1 MIWHTFQLNGGDGVT
16 FAENHS
22 NQTSDERKKMQMKK
36 FLAVILVF
44 MLALLTACGGSSPT
58 VSSTNTP
65 SSATESVSAAS
76 ETPKIKIGLVQMME
90 HPSLDEI
97 REAILAE
104 LTAKGFDASKVD
116 IDYQN
121 GQGDMGTLN
130 SIAQKFVGDGADLI
144 IAIATPAAQ
153 AAAAATTD
161 IPIIFSAVTDPV
173 DAGLVGSLEAPD
185 RNCTGTSD
193 AIPTEQIFTLADELT
208 PGIKTYGFLY
218 NQGESNSVSVIND
231 AKAALD
237 AKGVQYIETCV
248 VTSGEV
254 TSAAQS
260 LLGKV
265 DAIFCPIDNTVA
277 YAMPNLAQIAIDA
290 KLPVY
295 VAADSMVN
303 DGGLATVGV
312 NYTQLGKQTAQM
324 AAEVLSGKAVAD
336 VPVQVLTQY
345 STVVNKDTA
354 AALGIDATKY
364 N

>member
-1 MIWHTFQLNGGDGVT
+1 MAMRLN
-16 FAENHS
+16 FYLNHL
-22 NQTSDERKKMQMKK
+22 NLTYLMYERERLQMKK
-36 FLAVILVF
+36 LLVILLVAT
-44 MLALLTACGGSSPT
+44 LTLLTACGSP
-58 VSSTNTP
+58 SAAP
-65 SSATESVSAAS
+65 SSAAPSAGDASSAA
-76 ETPKIKIGLVQMME
+76 PDVQKIKIGLVQMME

-97 REAILAE
+97 REAVLTQLAAE
-104 LTAKGFDASKVD
+104 GFDTTKAV

-130 SIAQKFVGDGADLI
+130 SIAQKFVGDGVDLI

-173 DAGLVGSLEAPD
+173 SAGLVGSLEAPD

-193 AIPTEQIFTLADELT
+193 AIPTEQIFALADELT

-218 NQGESNSVSVIND
+218 NQGESNSVSVIAD
-231 AKAALD
+231 AKKALD
-237 AKGVQYIETCV
+237 AKGVKYIETSV
-248 VTSGEV
+248 VNSGEV

-260 LLGKV
+260 LIGKV

-277 YAMPNLAQIAIDA
+277 YAMPNLAQIAIEA

-312 NYTQLGKQTAQM
+312 NYTQLGVQTAQM
-324 AAEVLSGKAVAD
+324 AAQVLSGKAVAD

-345 STVVNKDTA
+345 STVANKDTA
-354 AALGIDATKY
+354 AALGVDVSKY
-364 N
+364 IK

>member
-1 MIWHTFQLNGGDGVT
+1 
-16 FAENHS
+16 
-22 NQTSDERKKMQMKK
+22 MKK
-36 FLAVILVF
+36 LINVFLVS
-44 MLALLTACGGSSPT
+44 MLTLLTACGGNP
-58 VSSTNTP
+58 
-65 SSATESVSAAS
+65 SATSSAAS
-76 ETPKIKIGLVQMME
+76 SSADTSSAVSQTQKVKIGLVQMME

-97 REAILAE
+97 REAILTE
-104 LTAKGFDASKVD
+104 LTAQGFDPSKVE

-130 SIAQKFVGDGADLI
+130 SIAQKFVGDDVDLI

-173 DAGLVGSLEAPD
+173 DAGLVGSLEKPD

-231 AKAALD
+231 AKATLES
-237 AKGVQYIETCV
+237 KGVKYIETCV

-260 LLGKV
+260 LIGKV

-277 YAMPNLAQIAIDA
+277 YAMPNLAQIAIEA
-290 KLPVY
+290 NIPVY
-295 VAADSMVN
+295 VAADSMVK

-312 NYTQLGKQTAQM
+312 NYTQLGVQTAQM
-324 AAEVLSGKAVAD
+324 AAKVLSGAAVSD
-336 VPVQVLTQY
+336 VPVEVLTQY
-345 STVVNKDTA
+345 STVANKDTA
-354 AALGIDATKY
+354 AALRIDVSKYTK
-364 N
+364 

>member
-1 MIWHTFQLNGGDGVT
+1 
-16 FAENHS
+16 
-22 NQTSDERKKMQMKK
+22 MKK
-36 FLAVILVF
+36 FLTVFLSIAVV
-44 MLALLTACGGSSPT
+44 LLSACGNS
-58 VSSTNTP
+58 P
-65 SSATESVSAAS
+65 SSASSGASATPDGSSAAS
-76 ETPKIKIGLVQMME
+76 ESQKIKIGLVQMME

-97 REAILAE
+97 REAIVTELA
-104 LTAKGFDASKVD
+104 AQGFDAAKVD

-121 GQGDMGTLN
+121 GQGDMNTLN
-130 SIAQKFVGDGADLI
+130 SIAQKFVGDEVDMI
-144 IAIATPAAQ
+144 ITIATPAAQ

-173 DAGLVGSLEAPD
+173 DAGLVGTLEKPD

-208 PGIKTYGFLY
+208 PGIETYGLLY

-231 AKAALD
+231 AKSALD
-237 AKGVQYIETCV
+237 AKGVAYIETCV
-248 VTSGEV
+248 ITSGEV

-260 LLGKV
+260 LIGKV

-277 YAMPNLAQIAIDA
+277 YAMPNLSQIAIES

-312 NYTQLGKQTAQM
+312 NYTQLGVQTAQM
-324 AAEVLSGKAVAD
+324 AAKVLSGTPVSDVPVEVLS
-336 VPVQVLTQY
+336 QY
-345 STVVNKDTA
+345 STVANKDTA
-354 AALGIDATKY
+354 AALGIDVSKYTK
-364 N
+364 

>member
-1 MIWHTFQLNGGDGVT
+1 
-16 FAENHS
+16 
-22 NQTSDERKKMQMKK
+22 MKK
-36 FLAVILVF
+36 LLAVILVATLTL
-44 MLALLTACGGSSPT
+44 LAACGSP
-58 VSSTNTP
+58 SAAP
-65 SSATESVSAAS
+65 SSVPPAGDASSAA
-76 ETPKIKIGLVQMME
+76 PQAQKVKIGLVQMME

-97 REAILAE
+97 REAILTQ
-104 LTAKGFDASKVD
+104 LTAEGFDASKVT

-121 GQGDMGTLN
+121 GQGDPGTLN
-130 SIAQKFVGDGADLI
+130 SIAQKFVGDGVDLI

-173 DAGLVGSLEAPD
+173 SAGLVGSLQAPD

-218 NQGESNSVSVIND
+218 NQGESNSVSVISN
-231 AKAALD
+231 AKAALE

-248 VTSGEV
+248 VNSGEV

-260 LLGKV
+260 LIGKV

-277 YAMPNLAQIAIDA
+277 YAMPNLAQNAIQPNR
-290 KLPVY
+290 PVY
-295 VAADSMVN
+295 DAADSMVN

-312 NYTQLGKQTAQM
+312 NYTQLGVQTAQM
-324 AAEVLSGKAVAD
+324 AAQILSGKAVAD

-345 STVVNKDTA
+345 STVANKDTA
-354 AALGIDATKY
+354 AALGIDVSKY
-364 N
+364 TN

>member
-1 MIWHTFQLNGGDGVT
+1 
-16 FAENHS
+16 
-22 NQTSDERKKMQMKK
+22 MKK
-36 FLAVILVF
+36 FIAS
-44 MLALLTACGGSSPT
+44 MLASLLALALASCGGNTSPAAPASSSAPAASD
-58 VSSTNTP
+58 SSTD
-65 SSATESVSAAS
+65 A
-76 ETPKIKIGLVQMME
+76 KDGKKLKIGLVQMME

-97 REAILAE
+97 RESVLAE
-104 LTAKGFDASKVD
+104 LIAEGFDDTKVE

-130 SIAQKFVGDGADLI
+130 TIAQKFVGDNVDLI

-153 AAAAATTD
+153 AAAAATSD

-173 DAGLVGSLEAPD
+173 SAGLVSSLDKPD

-193 AIPTEQIFTLADELT
+193 AIPTAQIFALADELT

-248 VTSGEV
+248 VSSGEV

-260 LLGKV
+260 LISKV

-324 AAEVLSGKAVAD
+324 AAKVLSGTAVAD
-336 VPVQVLTQY
+336 IPVQVLTQY
-345 STVVNKDTA
+345 STVANKDTA
-354 AALGIDATKY
+354 AALGIDVSKY
-364 N
+364 SN

>member
-1 MIWHTFQLNGGDGVT
+1 
-16 FAENHS
+16 
-22 NQTSDERKKMQMKK
+22 MKK
-36 FLAVILVF
+36 FITTIMALSFVIAF
-44 MLALLTACGGSSPT
+44 TACGGSSSVAPT
-58 VSSTNTP
+58 
-65 SSATESVSAAS
+65 SSASANTSSAP
-76 ETPKIKIGLVQMME
+76 ETTKLKIGLVQMME

-97 REAILAE
+97 RESILTQLKE
-104 LTAKGFDASKVD
+104 EGFDDSKVE

-130 SIAQKFVGDGADLI
+130 TIAQKFVGDNVDLI

-153 AAAAATTD
+153 AAAAATSD

-173 DAGLVGSLEAPD
+173 SADLVSDINQPD

-193 AIPTEQIFTLADELT
+193 AIPTSQIFALADELT

-237 AKGVQYIETCV
+237 AKGVKYVETCV

-260 LLGKV
+260 LVDKV

-277 YAMPNLAQIAIDA
+277 YAMPNLSQIAIEA
-290 KLPVY
+290 NLPVY

-312 NYTQLGKQTAQM
+312 NYTQLGVQTAQM
-324 AAEVLSGKAVAD
+324 AVEVLSGKAVSD
-336 VPVQVLTQY
+336 VPVQVLSQY

-354 AALGIDATKY
+354 SALEIDVSKY
-364 N
+364 

>member
-1 MIWHTFQLNGGDGVT
+1 
-16 FAENHS
+16 
-22 NQTSDERKKMQMKK
+22 MKK
-36 FLAVILVF
+36 LLNVFLVA
-44 MLALLTACGGSSPT
+44 MLTLLTACGSNPS
-58 VSSTNTP
+58 VASSTASSFADN
-65 SSATESVSAAS
+65 SSAAPQTQ
-76 ETPKIKIGLVQMME
+76 KIKIGLVQMME

-97 REAILAE
+97 REAILTE
-104 LTAKGFDASKVD
+104 LTAQGFDASKAE

-130 SIAQKFVGDGADLI
+130 SIAQKFVGDDVDLI

-173 DAGLVGSLEAPD
+173 DAGLVGNLEKPD

-231 AKAALD
+231 AKAALE
-237 AKGVQYIETCV
+237 AKGIKYIETCV

-260 LLGKV
+260 LIGKV
-265 DAIFCPIDNTVA
+265 NAIFCPIDNTVA
-277 YAMPNLAQIAIDA
+277 YAMPNLAQIAIEA

-295 VAADSMVN
+295 VAADSMVK

-312 NYTQLGKQTAQM
+312 NYTQLGTQTAQM
-324 AAEVLSGKAVAD
+324 AAKVLSGTAVSD
-336 VPVQVLTQY
+336 VPVEVLTQY
-345 STVVNKDTA
+345 STVTNKDTA
-354 AALGIDATKY
+354 AALGIDVSKYTK
-364 N
+364 

>member
-1 MIWHTFQLNGGDGVT
+1 
-16 FAENHS
+16 
-22 NQTSDERKKMQMKK
+22 MKK
-36 FLAVILVF
+36 I
-44 MLALLTACGGSSPT
+44 LALMAASLLTLSFAACGGGAPSTSPAA
-58 VSSTNTP
+58 P
-65 SSATESVSAAS
+65 AASSAAAESNAQGSAGQ
-76 ETPKIKIGLVQMME
+76 KLKIGLVQMME

-97 REAILAE
+97 REAVLAE
-104 LTAKGFDASKVD
+104 LADEGFDDAKVE

-130 SIAQKFVGDGADLI
+130 TIAQKFVGDNVDLI

-173 DAGLVGSLEAPD
+173 SAGLTDNLDKPD

-193 AIPTEQIFTLADELT
+193 AIPTAQIFALADELT

-248 VTSGEV
+248 VSSGEV

-260 LLGKV
+260 LIGKV

-312 NYTQLGKQTAQM
+312 NYTQLGRQTAQM
-324 AAEVLSGKAVAD
+324 AAEVLSGTAVAD
-336 VPVQVLTQY
+336 IPVQVLTQY
-345 STVVNKDTA
+345 STVANKDTA
-354 AALGIDATKY
+354 AALGIDVSKY
-364 N
+364 TN

>member
-1 MIWHTFQLNGGDGVT
+1 
-16 FAENHS
+16 
-22 NQTSDERKKMQMKK
+22 MKK
-36 FLAVILVF
+36 FLTVLLVT
-44 MLALLTACGGSSPT
+44 MLTLLTACGGKP
-58 VSSTNTP
+58 STAP
-65 SSATESVSAAS
+65 SAAS
-76 ETPKIKIGLVQMME
+76 STADSSSVAPPAEKIKIGLVQMME

-97 REAILAE
+97 REAILTE
-104 LTAKGFDASKVD
+104 LTTQGFDASKVD

-130 SIAQKFVGDGADLI
+130 TIAQKFVGDDVDLI

-153 AAAAATTD
+153 AAAAATND
-161 IPIIFSAVTDPV
+161 IPIIFSAVTNPV
-173 DAGLVGSLEAPD
+173 DAGLVGNLEKPD

-231 AKAALD
+231 AKAALE
-237 AKGVQYIETCV
+237 AKGVKYIETCV
-248 VTSGEV
+248 ITSGEV

-260 LLGKV
+260 LISKV

-277 YAMPNLAQIAIDA
+277 YAMPNLSQIAIEA

-312 NYTQLGKQTAQM
+312 NYTQLGVQTAQM
-324 AAEVLSGKAVAD
+324 AAKVLSGTAVSD

-354 AALGIDATKY
+354 AALGIEVSQYTK
-364 N
+364 

>member
-1 MIWHTFQLNGGDGVT
+1 
-16 FAENHS
+16 
-22 NQTSDERKKMQMKK
+22 MKK
-36 FLAVILVF
+36 LFAVILVTA
-44 MLALLTACGGSSPT
+44 LALLTACGGGSPAAP
-58 VSSTNTP
+58 SSTTSP
-65 SSATESVSAAS
+65 AA
-76 ETPKIKIGLVQMME
+76 PDADKFKIGLVQMME

-97 REAILAE
+97 REAVLKQLAAE
-104 LTAKGFDASKVD
+104 GFDDTQVE

-121 GQGDMGTLN
+121 GQGDPGTLN
-130 SIAQKFVGDGADLI
+130 TIAQKFVGDKVDLI

-153 AAAAATTD
+153 SAAAATTD

-173 DAGLVGSLEAPD
+173 SAGLVGSLEAPD

-193 AIPTEQIFTLADELT
+193 AIPTEQIFALADELT

-218 NQGESNSVSVIND
+218 NQGEPNSVSVIND
-231 AKAALD
+231 AKAALG
-237 AKGVQYIETCV
+237 AKGVAYVETSV
-248 VTSGEV
+248 VNSGEV

-260 LLGKV
+260 LIGKV

-277 YAMPNLAQIAIDA
+277 YAMPNLAQIAIEA

-312 NYTQLGKQTAQM
+312 NYTQLGVQTAQM
-324 AAEVLSGKAVAD
+324 AAEVLSGAAVAD

-345 STVVNKDTA
+345 STVVNTDTA
-354 AALGIDATKY
+354 AALGVDVSKY
-364 N
+364 AR

>member
-1 MIWHTFQLNGGDGVT
+1 
-16 FAENHS
+16 
-22 NQTSDERKKMQMKK
+22 MKK
-36 FLAVILVF
+36 FIAL
-44 MLALLTACGGSSPT
+44 MLASLLALALASCGGNTSPAAPASSSAPAASD
-58 VSSTNTP
+58 SSTDAKNG
-65 SSATESVSAAS
+65 
-76 ETPKIKIGLVQMME
+76 KKLKIGLVQMME

-97 REAILAE
+97 RESVLAE
-104 LTAKGFDASKVD
+104 LIAEGFDDTKVE

-130 SIAQKFVGDGADLI
+130 TIAQKFVGDNVDLI

-153 AAAAATTD
+153 AAAAATSD

-173 DAGLVGSLEAPD
+173 SAGLVSSLDKPD

-193 AIPTEQIFTLADELT
+193 AIPTAQIFALADELT

-248 VTSGEV
+248 VSSGEV

-260 LLGKV
+260 LISKV

-324 AAEVLSGKAVAD
+324 AAKVLSGTAVAD
-336 VPVQVLTQY
+336 IPVQVLTQY
-345 STVVNKDTA
+345 STVANKDTA
-354 AALGIDATKY
+354 AALGIDVSKY
-364 N
+364 SN

>member
-1 MIWHTFQLNGGDGVT
+1 
-16 FAENHS
+16 
-22 NQTSDERKKMQMKK
+22 MKK
-36 FLAVILVF
+36 FLTVILVIT
-44 MLALLTACGGSSPT
+44 LAFLTACGGSPSATSSP
-58 VSSTNTP
+58 VSSSVDSLSTAP
-65 SSATESVSAAS
+65 GTE
-76 ETPKIKIGLVQMME
+76 KIKIGLVQMME

-97 REAILAE
+97 REAIFTE
-104 LTAKGFDASKVD
+104 LTAQGFDASKVD

-121 GQGDMGTLN
+121 GQGDMNTLN
-130 SIAQKFVGDGADLI
+130 SIAQKFVGDEVDMI

-173 DAGLVGSLEAPD
+173 DAGLVGSLEKPD

-208 PGIKTYGFLY
+208 PGIETYGFLY

-231 AKAALD
+231 AKATLD
-237 AKGVQYIETCV
+237 AKGVAYIETCV
-248 VTSGEV
+248 ITSGEV

-260 LLGKV
+260 LIGKV

-277 YAMPNLAQIAIDA
+277 YAMPNLSQIAIEA

-312 NYTQLGKQTAQM
+312 NYTQLGVQTAQM
-324 AAEVLSGKAVAD
+324 AAKVLSGTAVAD
-336 VPVQVLTQY
+336 VPVEVLTQY
-345 STVVNKDTA
+345 STVANKDTA
-354 AALGIDATKY
+354 AALGIDVSNYTK
-364 N
+364 

>member
-1 MIWHTFQLNGGDGVT
+1 
-16 FAENHS
+16 
-22 NQTSDERKKMQMKK
+22 MKK
-36 FLAVILVF
+36 LLAVMLVAT
-44 MLALLTACGGSSPT
+44 LTLLTACGGGSSAA
-58 VSSTNTP
+58 P
-65 SSATESVSAAS
+65 SSSADPSSSEVSLSAPGS
-76 ETPKIKIGLVQMME
+76 QKIKIGLVQMME

-97 REAILAE
+97 REAVLKQLDAE
-104 LTAKGFDASKVD
+104 GFGAAKVE

-130 SIAQKFVGDGADLI
+130 SIAQKFVGDGVDLI

-153 AAAAATTD
+153 AALAATSD

-173 DAGLVGSLEAPD
+173 SAGLVGSLDAPD
-185 RNCTGTSD
+185 LNCTGTSD
-193 AIPTEQIFTLADELT
+193 AIATEQIFALADELT

-218 NQGESNSVSVIND
+218 NQGESNSVSVIAD
-231 AKAALD
+231 AKKALD
-237 AKGVQYIETCV
+237 AKGVKYIETSV
-248 VTSGEV
+248 VNSGEV

-260 LLGKV
+260 LIGKV

-277 YAMPNLAQIAIDA
+277 YAMPNLAQIAIEA

-312 NYTQLGKQTAQM
+312 NYTQLGVQTAQM
-324 AAEVLSGKAVAD
+324 AAQVLSGTPVAD

-345 STVVNKDTA
+345 STVVNEETA
-354 AALGIDATKY
+354 AALGVDVSKY
-364 N
+364 AK

>member
-1 MIWHTFQLNGGDGVT
+1 
-16 FAENHS
+16 
-22 NQTSDERKKMQMKK
+22 MKK
-36 FLAVILVF
+36 LINVFLVS
-44 MLALLTACGGSSPT
+44 MLTLLTACGGNPSAT
-58 VSSTNTP
+58 
-65 SSATESVSAAS
+65 SSASSSSADTSSAVSQ
-76 ETPKIKIGLVQMME
+76 TQKVKIGLVQMME

-97 REAILAE
+97 REAILTE
-104 LTAKGFDASKVD
+104 LTAQGFDPSKVE

-130 SIAQKFVGDGADLI
+130 SIAQKFVGDDVDLI

-153 AAAAATTD
+153 AAAAAATTD

-173 DAGLVGSLEAPD
+173 DAGLVGSLEKPD

-231 AKAALD
+231 AKATLES
-237 AKGVQYIETCV
+237 KGVKYIETCV

-260 LLGKV
+260 LIGKV

-277 YAMPNLAQIAIDA
+277 YAMPNLAQIAIEA
-290 KLPVY
+290 NIPVY
-295 VAADSMVN
+295 VAADSMVK

-312 NYTQLGKQTAQM
+312 NYTQLGVQTAQM
-324 AAEVLSGKAVAD
+324 AAKVLSGAAVSD
-336 VPVQVLTQY
+336 VPVEVLTQY
-345 STVVNKDTA
+345 STVANKDTA
-354 AALGIDATKY
+354 AALRIDVSKYTK
-364 N
+364 